1 MLQETLLEFDRLPR
15 PGPERLGF
23 VADLRQPEAISAEP
37 GGVGQFA
44 RGICLPAEFADGAVV
59 PETARG
65 SFLRVAEGLGIACLP
80 AGIPLHVG
88 LDPALGQEELR
99 LTVEADAVCLL
110 GGDSCGVR
118 RGLYLLEELL
128 RAHRSAQP
136 LTGNWQRRPWQK
148 WRISRCFFS
157 PTCRP
162 PNYGDELTDAQD
174 YYPDAYLDRLAHEQI
189 NALWITMYL
198 RDLPSRFFP
207 GHGQGMEGR
216 LAKLRR
222 VVAQCAR
229 YDIRC
234 FVFLNEPRGFGGDSL
249 ALPPEEAELLP
260 EAAGHRDPGR
270 ISFCTSSAAGQA
282 YLRDGVDLLFSRI
295 PELGGIINIM
305 CLEGGNPCAWKLI
318 YGHVAGPC
326 NCPRCSAST
335 PERIFADTARLM
347 LEAMRR
353 HNPQADMVGW
363 FYFAYFLAGSPEEVH
378 FLRIASSWPAEAYL
392 MFNFE
397 VGGRSLQLGK
407 PRPVLDYSLSYIGPS
422 ELWQKVAE
430 RVARPAA
437 KLQVS
442 CSHEDASVPIIPV
455 PGNLYRKYAAM
466 RQTRCG
472 LVMQCWY
479 FGNYPGIMNRAA
491 GRLAC
496 EPFPASEEEFLLEL
510 AAPEWGDDRAEVAQA
525 WQDFALGYNEFPENL
540 NFKWLGL
547 LHHSVVF
554 PWYLLPE
561 DRPLPPSYIFSEVT
575 LGGDRIGECL
585 GYTHTLDE
593 AVVLLERMDSAWQRG
608 LRRLLP
614 LRGRY
619 GHVPARLA
627 DIGLAEAIGLQIRSA
642 RNTLCFYQCREAL
655 IFRQLPHLAQMRQL
669 VLDEIGVTRR
679 LAVLCAQDSR
689 LGYHSEAEG
698 YLFYPEK
705 LEARAQLLEKLL
717 EDDFPSFSADL
728 PVVRRYRGLEPAEQ
742 HLCAAHPDR
751 RRSYPLPGGNFS
763 CWHQEQRLHMVISGC
778 SDGAEIELE
787 PARLYPVI
795 SFKADASG
803 RKLGWG
809 GMLDS
814 GIWQVEKSGSGTLH
828 FCIDC
833 RCFAGIRPTPFTS
846 MRFNLH
852 LASGSLCRPQPWPRR
867 LLMGRHQPA
876 AMPHLQWEEP
886 PESKPGKAR

>member
-1 MLQETLLEFDRLPR
+1 MHQESLLEFDRMPR
-15 PGPERLGF
+15 PGLERMRF
-23 VADLRQPEAISAEP
+23 VADLRQPEAVVAAS
-37 GGVGQFA
+37 GGVGQFV
-44 RGICLPAEFADGAVV
+44 RGLRLPAEFADSGVV
-59 PETARG
+59 PETARL
-65 SFLRVAEGLGIACLP
+65 SFLRIVAGLGIACCP
-80 AGIPLHVG
+80 DGISLRIE
-88 LDPALGQEELR
+88 LAPALVPEELR
-99 LTVEADAVCLL
+99 LSVSAEEVHVQ
-110 GGDSCGVR
+110 GGDSCGIR

-128 RAHRSAQP
+128 CAHRAEGP
-136 LTGNWQRRPWQK
+136 LTGSWQRRPWQK

-162 PNYGDELTDAQD
+162 PNYRDELTDDLD
-174 YYPDAYLDRLAHEQI
+174 YYPDAYLDRLAHEQV
-189 NALWITMYL
+189 NGLWITMYL

-207 GHGQGMEGR
+207 EHGRGMAAR
-216 LAKLRR
+216 LAKLRQ

-234 FVFLNEPRGFGGDSL
+234 FVFLNEPRGFSDDPL
-249 ALPPEEAELLP
+249 ALPLAAAELVP
-260 EAAGHRDPGR
+260 EVAGHRDPGR
-270 ISFCTSSAAGQA
+270 VSFCTSSEAGKA
-282 YLRDGVDLLFSRI
+282 YLREGIDILFSQV

-318 YGHVAGPC
+318 YGHVAGEC

-353 HNPQADMVGW
+353 HNAQAEMVGW
-363 FYFAYFLAGSPEEVH
+363 FYFAYFLAGSPEAEH
-378 FLRIASSWPAEAYL
+378 FLRIATSWPPEAYL

-397 VGGRSLQLGK
+397 VGGRSLQLGQ

-422 ELWQKVAE
+422 ELWQNVAE
-430 RVARPAA
+430 RVALPAA

-466 RQTRCG
+466 RQTRCS

-496 EPFPASEEEFLLEL
+496 DPFPANEEEFLLEL
-510 AAPEWGDDRAEVAQA
+510 AAPEWGEDRAEIVLA
-525 WQDFALGYNEFPENL
+525 WQDFGQGYREFPENL
-540 NFKWLGL
+540 FFKWFGL

-561 DRPLPPSYIFSEVT
+561 DRPLPPSYIFSDVT
-575 LGGDRIGECL
+575 LGGDRVGECL

-593 AVVLLERMDSAWQRG
+593 AVVLLERMDTAWQRG
-608 LRRLLP
+608 VRRLLP

-619 GHVPARLA
+619 GQVPARLA

-642 RNTLCFYQCREAL
+642 RNTLVFYQCREAM
-655 IFRQLPHLAQMRQL
+655 IFRQRPHLAQMRQL
-669 VLDEIGVTRR
+669 VVDEIGVTRR
-679 LAVLCAQDSR
+679 LAVLCAEDSR

-705 LEARAQLLEKLL
+705 LEGRAVLLEQLLE
-717 EDDFPSFSADL
+717 EDFPSFSADL
-728 PVVRRYRGLEPAEQ
+728 PVVRRYRGLEPAENCL
-742 HLCAAHPDR
+742 LCTSGPER
-751 RRSYPLPGGNFS
+751 CRTYPLPGGSFS
-763 CWHQEQRLHMVISGC
+763 CWHQDQRLHVIVRGG

-795 SFKADASG
+795 SFKADAG
-803 RKLGWG
+803 ARKLRWG

-814 GIWQVEKSGSGTLH
+814 NIWQVEKIDPATLH

-833 RCFAGIRPTPFTS
+833 RCFAGIRQTPFTS

-852 LASGSLCRPQPWPRR
+852 LASGSLCPPQVWPPR
-867 LLMGRHQPA
+867 LLMGKHQPG
-876 AMPHLQWEEP
+876 AMLHLQWEEP
-886 PESKPGKAR
+886 KEVISKK